1 MPEGVEFTNLFVVA
15 AVAFAVP
22 LLLGLVPSVRLPGV
36 VLEIAAG
43 IVLGSSVLGWVEA
56 DLAVEVVALIGLAF
70 LLLLAGLEV
79 DLDELRGRLL
89 VRPAVGMIV
98 SMALAAA
105 IGLTLGAFG
114 LVGSPVL
121 VAIILMTTALG
132 IVAAVLKDAGATGT
146 RAGQLIIAAA
156 TLADVT
162 AIVLLSLLFSETE
175 GGPGATVALLIG
187 LVVLAVVLAV
197 LVPRTGM
204 SMRVSAEFTR
214 LADTTAQLRVRG
226 AVLLLLGFTA
236 LAAAVGI
243 EAILGSFLAG
253 LLLGRLDR
261 DGLRDHPQFR
271 AKLDGIGY
279 GFVIP
284 VFFVAS
290 GLAFDLGS
298 LLEDPGALLLVP
310 VFLAAMLV
318 ARGVPA
324 LLYLGLIP
332 TAEIRAAALL
342 QATSL
347 PVVVT
352 GTAIGLELDL
362 LTPAVAAAM
371 VSAGLLSVLV
381 FPLGAL
387 VLLRGAGPASPS
399 TPTEP
404 ETRREPA

>member
-1 MPEGVEFTNLFVVA
+1 MPEGVQFTNLFVVSA
-15 AVAFAVP
+15 IAFAVP
-22 LLLGLVPSVRLPGV
+22 LLLGLWPSIRLPGV

-89 VRPAVGMIV
+89 VRPAIGMAV
-98 SMALAAA
+98 SMVLAAA

-114 LVGSPVL
+114 LVGSPLL

-146 RAGQLIIAAA
+146 RAGQLIIASA

-187 LVVLAVVLAV
+187 LVVLVIVLAV
-197 LVPRTGM
+197 VVPRTGM
-204 SMRVSAEFTR
+204 TMRVSAEFTR

-226 AVLLLLGFTA
+226 TIVLLLGFTA

-271 AKLDGIGY
+271 AKLDAIGY

-284 VFFVAS
+284 VFFIAS
-290 GLAFDLGS
+290 GLTLDLAS
-298 LLEDPGALLLVP
+298 LLADPAALVLVP
-310 VFLAAMLV
+310 IFLASMLV

-324 LLYLGLIP
+324 LLYRGLLS
-332 TAEIRAAALL
+332 TMEIRAAALL

-352 GTAIGLELDL
+352 GTAIGLDLGL

-371 VSAGLLSVLV
+371 VTAGLLSVLL
-381 FPLGAL
+381 FPLVAL
-387 VLLRGAGPASPS
+387 MVLKREAPRPF
-399 TPTEP
+399 PVTEP